1 MHWWVKIQVFR
12 NKIPNFLC
20 FSFIFSSFT
29 TIKKKFYGKWE
40 AAGARVTVWI
50 TAGRIPGTP
59 THQAA
64 VPARGLLCSLKKKEK
79 KNQDKTVF
87 QAFSQKTDTVP
98 ECTVMGVISPSPP
111 LLENSGSRKKQR
123 AMGTTLSLVILMG
136 FAALMKFICSLILSN
151 HIATNEADPTQGAVT
166 VRSSWAW
173 VSEAKVNFSR
183 QFQRTQQSFC
193 CFPGRQENQS
203 SCFQLAPLAPG
214 AEWKLDQQ
222 TTRWKFR

>member
-64 VPARGLLCSLKKKEK
+64 VPARGLLCSSKKKK
-79 KNQDKTVF
+79 KKIKTKLF
-87 QAFSQKTDTVP
+87 FR
-98 ECTVMGVISPSPP
+98 PSPRRLTLCLSALWWVLYP
-111 LLENSGSRKKQR
+111 LLVH
-123 AMGTTLSLVILMG
+123 SLRI
-136 FAALMKFICSLILSN
+136 
-151 HIATNEADPTQGAVT
+151 QGAEKTKSNGHNPEPCNTDGLCRLNEVHLLINT
-166 VRSSWAW
+166 I
-173 VSEAKVNFSR
+173 KPH
-183 QFQRTQQSFC
+183 C
-193 CFPGRQENQS
+193 Y
-203 SCFQLAPLAPG
+203 
-214 AEWKLDQQ
+214 
-222 TTRWKFR
+222 